1 MQMTGNRAGVYAAG
15 AGPDVQR
22 DQSRA
27 SFVCPVPRM
36 PSPSYAQSL
45 RYQLKDASVQV
56 IELIPS
62 YVQAE
67 LMGQPQ
73 ATGPNAMP
81 FREFT
86 DEVMK

>member
-1 MQMTGNRAGVYAAG
+1 
-15 AGPDVQR
+15 
-22 DQSRA
+22 
-27 SFVCPVPRM
+27 M

-56 IELIPS
+56 IELIPP